1 MGRVMRLA
9 SRVLFD
15 VSMPREASEAGGLPS
30 LSRRWPAPSMLDS
43 PLMRPY
49 ILPLPSTSGLAEDYA
64 VHCFSYFEIMYHVSM
79 GELSLCA

>member
-30 LSRRWPAPSMLDS
+30 LSRR
-43 PLMRPY
+43 
-49 ILPLPSTSGLAEDYA
+49 
-64 VHCFSYFEIMYHVSM
+64 
-79 GELSLCA
+79 